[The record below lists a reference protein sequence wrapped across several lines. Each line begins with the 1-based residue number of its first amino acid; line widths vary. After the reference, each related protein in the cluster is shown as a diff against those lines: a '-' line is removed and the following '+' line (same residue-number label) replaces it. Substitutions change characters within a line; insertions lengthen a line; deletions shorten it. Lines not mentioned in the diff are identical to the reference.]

1 MRPIAPRISILSG
14 LLVALV
20 VAGCGGG
27 NGGSDNAQ
35 APASGSKTT
44 KPTGKAAY
52 GLGPHLAAPGELEGF
67 TPSEIRS
74 SNKPIDWLSLGG
86 LAPEGYRKEARR
98 LESLG
103 FVAGANEQLQPTGE
117 SAAQGVSIVERLKS
131 PAAAKSEFL
140 TQVERSKKSSS
151 GRFVPFPV
159 SGVPGAKGFDLPG
172 PKSSG
177 HNVAFTDGSYYHLIG
192 TGWAKG
198 EKNPPTRAGV
208 IAAAQSLYKRLH
220 GKPGSS

>member
-14 LLVALV
+14 LLVALLL
-20 VAGCGGG
+20 AGCGGG

-35 APASGSKTT
+35 APASGSKA
-44 KPTGKAAY
+44 KPARKAAY
-52 GLGPHLAAPGELEGF
+52 GLGPHLVAPGELQGF

-86 LAPEGYRKEARR
+86 LAPEGYRKESRR
-98 LESLG
+98 LKSLG
-103 FVAGANEQLQPTGE
+103 FVAGANERLQSTGE
-117 SAAQGVSIVERLKS
+117 SAAEGVSIVERFKS
-131 PAAAKSEFL
+131 PAAAKSEFQ
-140 TQVERSKKSSS
+140 TQVERSKTSSA

-159 SGVPGAKGFDLPG
+159 PGVPGAKGFDLPG

-177 HNVAFTDGSYYHLIG
+177 HNVAFTDSSYYHLIG

-198 EKNPPTRAGV
+198 EKDPPTRAGV
-208 IAAAQSLYKRLH
+208 IAAAQSLYKRLQ
-220 GKPGSS
+220 GKPGAS